1 MSWKQFNQQTLI
13 ITDGVEN
20 ASQEYSANMVKKMIG
35 QKQEYGW
42 QFLFMGANM
51 DAVTEAEKIGIRP
64 NHAVKY
70 KNDAKGVRLNYQVT
84 NQVMSCMRRD
94 FCRDEELEVR
104 IPEFLKKIRRYEK
117 ESD

>member
-1 MSWKQFNQQTLI
+1 MIIVI

-70 KNDAKGVRLNYQVT
+70 KNDAKGVRLNYQVA